1 MPKPSHWK
9 PYVPSTTQPWNADRV
24 RHLHR
29 RLGFGAT
36 AEELEHDLAAGFDGA
51 IAAFLSVPPS
61 SSRDSQKTHGAKPI
75 RLQPQTAALAN
86 QAVHS
91 NRVRLLKSACVM
103 EMWHGQ
109 FPLREQLTLMWHNH
123 FATSYLKVRDSDAM
137 WAQFQLFR
145 RHADGRFGDLLQSIV
160 TDRATVL
167 WLDGQVNRKEH
178 PNENL
183 ARELMELFS
192 LGVGNYTERDVR
204 EAARALTGWNVDD
217 AGLHLDSNRH
227 DTGMKTILGVTAR
240 HDAESLT
247 NVLLQQD
254 ATSRRLAWRLCDHFL
269 GQAVEQAALEQ
280 LAECLRAHE
289 LRITPALEL
298 LVKSERFFSASELNS
313 RIRSPISFVVG
324 GIRSLGLH
332 REENDRPPVSPELA
346 ASWMASMG
354 QDLFHPPGVAGW
366 RGHKAWLGTASMIQR
381 AAFAKALADGTLNR
395 DHRRLDAALSLATP
409 AAQLD

>member
-1 MPKPSHWK
+1 
-9 PYVPSTTQPWNADRV
+9 
-24 RHLHR
+24 
-29 RLGFGAT
+29 
-36 AEELEHDLAAGFDGA
+36 
-51 IAAFLSVPPS
+51 
-61 SSRDSQKTHGAKPI
+61 
-75 RLQPQTAALAN
+75 
-86 QAVHS
+86 
-91 NRVRLLKSACVM
+91 M

-123 FATSYLKVRDSDAM
+123 FATSYLKVRDGDAM

-145 RHADGRFGDLLQSIV
+145 RDAQGHFGKLLQSLV
-160 TDRATVL
+160 TDRAMVV

-192 LGVGNYTERDVR
+192 LGVGNYTEHDVR

-217 AGLHLDSNRH
+217 TGLHLDSNRH
-227 DTGMKTILGVTAR
+227 DSGMKTILGATAR
-240 HDAESLT
+240 HDATSLT
-247 NVLLQQD
+247 NLLLQQE
-254 ATSRRLAWRLCDHFL
+254 ATARRLAWRMCDHFL
-269 GQAVEQAALEQ
+269 GQAAEQAALEQ
-280 LAECLRAHE
+280 LAECLRDNE
-289 LRITPALEL
+289 LRIAPALEL
-298 LVKSERFFSASELNS
+298 LVKSERFFSANELNS

-332 REENDRPPVSPELA
+332 KEENGRSPVSPELA
-346 ASWMASMG
+346 ASWTASMG

-366 RGHKAWLGTASMIQR
+366 RGHKAWLGTAAMIQR

-395 DHRRLDAALSLATP
+395 DHRHLDAALSLATP